1 MLTELRSHIQSRWF
15 LAVLLL
21 IGAPFFFWGG
31 PGYYSSRSFQAAWD
45 LGHILYFLVLTC
57 WLHQWLRA
65 RKGGAASFSE
75 FFLIFFLGVLLGV
88 AVEFLQMLGG
98 NRSPDME
105 DVLRNQ
111 LGCLIAYAF
120 LIRPLVWASLRQRR
134 LMQIGVS
141 LALLVA
147 VWPLFR
153 AVIDEYRAGQQFP
166 VLADFETSFER
177 YRWNSSN
184 QLREESTIVR
194 HGNKAVQVQL
204 STNKFSGIALFYF
217 PRDWRGF
224 QGLRFSVYNPKKTP
238 LLLNG
243 RIHDVHHKKHEME
256 FGDRYNQQF
265 VLAPGWN
272 DLAIPLDKVKA
283 APKGRVMDMENIEG
297 FGLFV
302 IQQPH
307 PQVIYLDNVYL
318 SK

>member
-1 MLTELRSHIQSRWF
+1 MLTDLRAHIQSRWL

-45 LGHILYFLVLTC
+45 LGHILYFLVFTC
-57 WLHQWLRA
+57 WLHRWLRVWKDETA
-65 RKGGAASFSE
+65 TLVEFLLV
-75 FFLIFFLGVLLGV
+75 FFLALFTGF

-120 LIRPLVWASLRQRR
+120 IIRPLAWTSLRLRR
-134 LMQIGVS
+134 LMQVVVS
-141 LALLVA
+141 LALLA
-147 VWPLFR
+147 AAWPLTR
-153 AVIDEYRAGQQFP
+153 AVIDEYRAEQQFP

-177 YRWNSSN
+177 YRWNNSN
-184 QLREESTIVR
+184 QLREESSIVR
-194 HGNKAVQVQL
+194 HGHKAVRVQL

-217 PRDWRGF
+217 PPDWRGF
-224 QGLRFSVYNPKKTP
+224 HELRFSVYNPKNTQ
-238 LLLNG
+238 LFLNG
-243 RIHDVHHKKHEME
+243 RIHDGHHKKHENE
-256 FGDRYNQQF
+256 FSDRYNQQF
-265 VLAPGWN
+265 VLEPGWN
-272 DLAIPLDKVKA
+272 DLAISLDKVKA
-283 APKGRVMDMENIEG
+283 APKGRTMDMEHIEG

-302 IQQPH
+302 IQQSH
-307 PQVIYLDNVYL
+307 PQVIYLDHVYL